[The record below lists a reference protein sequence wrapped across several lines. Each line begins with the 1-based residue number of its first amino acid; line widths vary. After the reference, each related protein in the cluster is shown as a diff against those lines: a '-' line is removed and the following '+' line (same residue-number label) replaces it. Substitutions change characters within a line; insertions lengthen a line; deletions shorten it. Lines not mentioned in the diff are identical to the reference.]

1 MKIQK
6 NKIYT
11 LLITLIIIFLSILL
25 WNNLHIEYQ
34 PNGIIGDY
42 SINNY
47 SSLNDPIK
55 YLTLILLPSFVF
67 LICKIYIEK
76 KQWSNLYIFFRNEK
90 KIEREK
96 NYTLDIFF
104 FIFIILILL
113 DFLNFRSCYYSS

>member
-11 LLITLIIIFLSILL
+11 LLITLIIIFLSTLL
-25 WNNLHIEYQ
+25 WNKLHIEYQ

-55 YLTLILLPSFVF
+55 YLILILLPSFVF

-76 KQWSNLYIFFRNEK
+76 KNLVTFIFLEMKKKLKEK
-90 KIEREK
+90 K
-96 NYTLDIFF
+96 N
-104 FIFIILILL
+104 ILL
-113 DFLNFRSCYYSS
+113 IYFFVFSLF

>member
-25 WNNLHIEYQ
+25 WNKLHIGYQ

-55 YLTLILLPSFVF
+55 YLTLILFPSFVF

-76 KQWSNLYIFFRNEK
+76 KQWSNFYIFF
-90 KIEREK
+90 
-96 NYTLDIFF
+96 
-104 FIFIILILL
+104 
-113 DFLNFRSCYYSS
+113 